1 VYCGTIGLLTPEGEA
16 VFNVAIRTVVVDS
29 RTGRAEYG
37 VGGGIVWDSVAEDEY
52 QEALLK
58 AALLG
63 QEWPRFDLLETMRWE
78 DGEYALLDS
87 HLQRVAASARYFDIP
102 FSVEAARAALEE
114 HAQSFPQETRRVRLL
129 VSPEGEVRVESA
141 SLPSPSPSS
150 LPVALAR
157 KPIARSNRFLYHKTT
172 HRSFYDEQRAAHPEA
187 FDVLLW
193 NEEGELTEF
202 TIGNLIIEMDGG
214 RWTPPRE
221 SGLLAGT
228 LRAHLL
234 DRGEIHERVLT
245 QADLANASHL
255 WLINAVRGWV
265 PVHLVP

>member
-1 VYCGTIGLLTPEGEA
+1 
-16 VFNVAIRTVVVDS
+16 
-29 RTGRAEYG
+29 
-37 VGGGIVWDSVAEDEY
+37 
-52 QEALLK
+52 
-58 AALLG
+58 
-63 QEWPRFDLLETMRWE
+63 
-78 DGEYALLDS
+78 
-87 HLQRVAASARYFDIP
+87 
-102 FSVEAARAALEE
+102 
-114 HAQSFPQETRRVRLL
+114 
-129 VSPEGEVRVESA
+129 VESA